1 MYGLLRTLQTYR
13 NPNVFGYIDA
23 NRAQKQYICDDNN
36 VKASL
41 CNETQIGEFILSG
54 NHTQSKNP
62 IISQIVHLK
71 DPKSVNYPVSKT
83 GYYCVGT
90 FGFSSDEYK
99 AAVEFR
105 NAYGE
110 LPAAQIAKL
119 PFYGGLTIV
128 YAVIAVSV
136 YLNWN
141 VRPLY

>member
-1 MYGLLRTLQTYR
+1 MERRRFRRRVAVSGCGRGKVSLYSKADTPLTG
-13 NPNVFGYIDA
+13 
-23 NRAQKQYICDDNN
+23 AQKQYICNDEN

-41 CNETQIGEFILSG
+41 CNNTQIGEFILNA
-54 NHTQSKNP
+54 NHTQSRNP
-62 IISQIVHLK
+62 IVSQTVHLK
-71 DPKSVNYPVSKT
+71 DPKT

-90 FGFSSDEYK
+90 FGFSSDQYK

-128 YAVIAVSV
+128 YAVIAMSV
-136 YLNWN
+136 
-141 VRPLY
+141 